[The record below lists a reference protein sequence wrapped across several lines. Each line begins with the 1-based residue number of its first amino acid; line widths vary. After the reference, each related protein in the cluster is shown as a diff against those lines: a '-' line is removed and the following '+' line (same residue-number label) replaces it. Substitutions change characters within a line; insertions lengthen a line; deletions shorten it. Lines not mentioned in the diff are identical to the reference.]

1 MRGILRSACLA
12 PLLCLL
18 SALAGAAPAQLQPA
32 RTELGIKA
40 ARISVEVARTPAA
53 RIAGLMHRSSL
64 PPQQGMV
71 FVYPASD
78 TRCMWMKNTLIPL
91 SAAFIDAHGRI
102 LNIVDMQPGSE
113 AYHCSAAPAQYVLEM
128 NLGWFER
135 NDVASGDTVTGL
147 ASLGSAQ

>member
-1 MRGILRSACLA
+1 
-12 PLLCLL
+12 
-18 SALAGAAPAQLQPA
+18 
-32 RTELGIKA
+32 
-40 ARISVEVARTPAA
+40 
-53 RIAGLMHRSSL
+53 
-64 PPQQGMV
+64 
-71 FVYPASD
+71 
-78 TRCMWMKNTLIPL
+78 MKNTLIPL